1 LKIEWTSFVSFDH
14 GLYHY
19 FSLLL
24 SSFQSEG
31 YCTPELAAQHIQYNG
46 LSFMVSFSHTFYK
59 SKYCQRGN

>member
-1 LKIEWTSFVSFDH
+1 VSFDR
-14 GLYHY
+14 GLCHY

-31 YCTPELAAQHIQYNG
+31 YCTWELATQHIQDNG
-46 LSFMVSFSHTFYK
+46 LSIMVSFSHTFHK